1 MPNVKSLMGMTILT
15 AAAFLIVPASQ
26 AALITYKA
34 NLTGAAAEPPTG
46 SPGTGSAVIGF
57 DIVNHV
63 LSIDVTFTG
72 LSANTTV
79 AHIHCCTA
87 MPGVGTADVATTTP
101 TFPGFPAGVT
111 SGSYDMKFDTSL
123 ESSWNAAFIT
133 ANGGTTAGAEAA
145 LAAGL
150 AAGKAYFNT
159 HTSAFPGGE
168 IRGFLTA
175 VP

>member
-1 MPNVKSLMGMTILT
+1 MPNMKSPMGMTILT
-15 AAAFLIVPASQ
+15 AAAFLIAPASQ
-26 AALITYKA
+26 AAVITYKV
-34 NLTGAAAEPPTG
+34 NLTGAAAETPTG

-87 MPGVGTADVATTTP
+87 MPGVGIADVATTTP

-150 AAGKAYFNT
+150 AAGEAYLNI

-168 IRGFLTA
+168 IRGF
-175 VP
+175 